1 MANET
6 IAVLGLGHMGRGM
19 VESLVRAGFHVRAWN
34 RSPGR
39 IPAGD
44 RVEICGT
51 ARDAVGG
58 VRVVLTSLAN
68 DQAVRDVTFGDA
80 GFLAAMEPGAIHV
93 GASTISLALAR
104 ELTDRHAEAGRP
116 YVGAA
121 VLGRPEAA
129 ERAELWVLTGG
140 DPDALARCEPVF
152 SAIGKG
158 SVRCGTAVQ
167 AHLTKLVINFMLGS
181 MIEMLGEGMALAEKG
196 GVSPAKLVE
205 MLGTVGVAPPALV
218 RYGDMVAR
226 GRFDPAG
233 FRLELGY
240 KDLSLALAAGDEL
253 RSPLPLASLVH
264 DHMLAALAK
273 GHGNLDWSAVALEAR
288 ESAGLPVEA

>member
-34 RSPGR
+34 RTPGR
-39 IPAGD
+39 VPDGE
-44 RVEICGT
+44 RVEICGSP
-51 ARDAVGG
+51 RDAVAG
-58 VRVVLTSLAN
+58 VPLVLTSLAN
-68 DQAVRDVTFGDA
+68 DQAVRDVTLGDA
-80 GFLAAMEPGAIHV
+80 GFLPAMSPGAIHL

-104 ELTDRHAEAGRP
+104 ELTEAHAGAGRT
-116 YVGAA
+116 YVGMP

-129 ERAELWVLTGG
+129 ERAELWVLAGG
-140 DPDALARCEPVF
+140 DPDALVRCEPVF
-152 SAIGKG
+152 AAIGKG
-158 SVRCGTAVQ
+158 TIRCDTAPQ
-167 AHLTKLVINFMLGS
+167 AHLTKIVANFVLGS
-181 MIEMLGEGMALAEKG
+181 MLEMLGEAMALAEKG
-196 GVSPAKLVE
+196 GVAPAKLVE
-205 MLGTVGVAPPALV
+205 TLGTAGIAPPAIV

-264 DHMLAALAK
+264 DHLLAALAK
-273 GHGNLDWSAVALEAR
+273 GHGNLDWSAIALEAR